1 MKDEWGIV
9 LDFLPRGRPGQHKQ
23 LPIAQVLGERYFS
36 LLEVVIRPGITVYPE
51 ERIYIGDGKRKKVK
65 YIKRSISVSDLTAG
79 GRAELELAVE
89 KIVKAREQ
97 TFVNFFNEARPLTT
111 RMHQLEILPGIGKKR
126 LWEVL
131 DQRKA
136 GRFTSYED
144 LKKRLPLLPNPIKMF
159 TARILE
165 ELKGRERYNLF
176 VLSKNENRRRV

>member
-1 MKDEWGIV
+1 
-9 LDFLPRGRPGQHKQ
+9 
-23 LPIAQVLGERYFS
+23 
-36 LLEVVIRPGITVYPE
+36 
-51 ERIYIGDGKRKKVK
+51 
-65 YIKRSISVSDLTAG
+65 
-79 GRAELELAVE
+79 
-89 KIVKAREQ
+89 
-97 TFVNFFNEARPLTT
+97 
-111 RMHQLEILPGIGKKR
+111 MHQLEILPGIGKKR